1 VAIVVLLIPVVFQ
14 HFLRFWVLGGVCAQ
28 PPEEEGFQHFLRFWG
43 IQTL

>member
-14 HFLRFWVLGGVCAQ
+14 HFSRFWVLGVCAQ